1 MILSVTWRQYCFEVF
16 GFSLSILF
24 GPIFSFENQ
33 CLFLENIIVLRR
45 MSCWIVVKEQNK
57 MVGLANVFLLFAL
70 QISFAKSSLTHRK
83 IVKNCQKVFPTDIP
97 VPVCGLVTYPQGS
110 RALFQHTTHK
120 KCPFLMGRFEFQP
133 PPHVSAISSPKND
146 FETEP
151 AFLQYLKSV
160 AKNHRWF

>member
-1 MILSVTWRQYCFEVF
+1 MSNISYAAECMLPKHHGSWK
-16 GFSLSILF
+16 
-24 GPIFSFENQ
+24 NQ
-33 CLFLENIIVLRR
+33 LLNNHGIVD
-45 MSCWIVVKEQNK
+45 EQ
-57 MVGLANVFLLFAL
+57 MAGLASVFLLFPL
-70 QISFAKSSLTHRK
+70 QICSAKSSLPTEKLFK
-83 IVKNCQKVFPTDIP
+83 IAKKSSRQIFP

-120 KCPFLMGRFEFQP
+120 KCPFLIGRFEFQP